1 MERRIYDAAVEGS
14 VISLLNLLQEDPLV
28 LDRFMVGCY
37 AETPL
42 HIASMLGHLD
52 FVQEILNRKPKLAEE
67 LDSWKLSP
75 LHIATAKG
83 FLDIV
88 KILLSVNSEMCFAH
102 DRDGRNPLHI
112 ATIKGRISVL
122 RELVNVRPQA
132 ARMLIDHRG
141 ETILHLC
148 VRYSQLGDFEVV
160 GGDNWTFVVPE
171 VIEYLIIKTAIEV
184 NAINA
189 YGFTALDLST
199 QSSRK
204 DEKDLQIVEL
214 LRCSGSKHTKDI
226 HLSAHE
232 LGTTQMARTLTS
244 HENDN
249 TNNALQPQNKG
260 CGNVD
265 EKKNDWVEK
274 TSSALMIVASLI
286 ATMAFQVAVN
296 PPGGVWQDEDDGT
309 SQSNAIATG
318 SLDSSPPIA
327 AFPGSLHHLPHTAGM
342 SIFADKDAGL
352 YSVFMI
358 CDTTSFLASLSI
370 ILLLISGLPI
380 GRKFFMWILMVIMW
394 IAISAMSFT
403 YAFAVSSLSN
413 LTSMFSA
420 VRFVILV
427 WIGLMGLLLLV
438 HTILL
443 IVKMIKYVKKSIR
456 QRRQPS
462 GNTAGMNISNK
473 A

>member
-1 MERRIYDAAVEGS
+1 
-14 VISLLNLLQEDPLV
+14 
-28 LDRFMVGCY
+28 MVGCY

-42 HIASMLGHLD
+42 HIATMLGHLD

-83 FLDIV
+83 YLDIV
-88 KILLSVNSEMCFAH
+88 KILLSVNSEMCFAR

-112 ATIKGRISVL
+112 ATIKARISVL

-132 ARMLIDHRG
+132 ARMLIDRRG

-148 VRYSQLGDFEVV
+148 VRYDQLEILKLLVETI
-160 GGDNWTFVVPE
+160 GDNGFLNSKDDDGNTILHTAAADKQ

-184 NAINA
+184 NTINV

-244 HENDN
+244 HENDHN
-249 TNNALQPQNKG
+249 NNALQPQNKG

-274 TSSALMIVASLI
+274 MSSTLMIVASLI

-296 PPGGVWQDEDDGT
+296 PPGGVWQEDK
-309 SQSNAIATG
+309 SQSG
-318 SLDSSPPIA
+318 ERQ
-327 AFPGSLHHLPHTAGM
+327 GHKAGK
-342 SIFADKDAGL
+342 SIFVNTDPERAVKEPPGPPASELTPPPPSELELADLQGSPKDH
-352 YSVFMI
+352 
-358 CDTTSFLASLSI
+358 C
-370 ILLLISGLPI
+370 
-380 GRKFFMWILMVIMW
+380 
-394 IAISAMSFT
+394 
-403 YAFAVSSLSN
+403 
-413 LTSMFSA
+413 
-420 VRFVILV
+420 
-427 WIGLMGLLLLV
+427 
-438 HTILL
+438 
-443 IVKMIKYVKKSIR
+443 
-456 QRRQPS
+456 
-462 GNTAGMNISNK
+462 
-473 A
+473 